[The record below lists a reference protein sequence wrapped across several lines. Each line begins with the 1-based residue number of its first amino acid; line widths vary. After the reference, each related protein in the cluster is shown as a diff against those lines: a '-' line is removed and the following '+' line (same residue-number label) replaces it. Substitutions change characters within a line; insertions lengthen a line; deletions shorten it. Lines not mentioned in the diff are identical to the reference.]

1 MTESQ
6 AEDTTEPGKRSRLA
20 GIVADITPLR
30 VSPDYRRLWLGT
42 SVSVIGQQMTVV
54 AVAIQVY
61 ALTGSSF
68 DVGLI
73 GAFALVPLVIF
84 GLYGGAIADAVDRR
98 RLIVLTSAALTMLS
112 VILYIQAVAGSES
125 VWLLYGIIAL
135 QSGFF
140 AVNNPARSAIIPR
153 LVGNDLVPSAN
164 ALSQVTMNLGLT
176 VGPLLGGLLIGTSGV
191 KAAYAADVLTYLVAV
206 YAAWRLPPLPPL
218 AQTGEVERQP
228 VKGWASVAEGLRF
241 LRTRTNLLMSFLVD
255 IVAMVFG
262 MPRALFPAVAVKLYG
277 GGAGVVGLL
286 TAAPAVGAL
295 TGAIFSGRLHRVR
308 LQGRAVIIAIVVWGL
323 AIAAFGLVSALWIGL
338 AFLALAGAAD
348 MVSAVFR
355 STILQVA
362 TPDALRGRLQG
373 VFLVVVAG
381 GPRLGDVESGTVASI
396 FGERVSIVSG
406 GLICVAGVLALSAMF
421 PRFSRYDAKHPEP

>member
-1 MTESQ
+1 
-6 AEDTTEPGKRSRLA
+6 
-20 GIVADITPLR
+20 
-30 VSPDYRRLWLGT
+30 
-42 SVSVIGQQMTVV
+42 
-54 AVAIQVY
+54 
-61 ALTGSSF
+61 
-68 DVGLI
+68 
-73 GAFALVPLVIF
+73 
-84 GLYGGAIADAVDRR
+84 
-98 RLIVLTSAALTMLS
+98 
-112 VILYIQAVAGSES
+112 
-125 VWLLYGIIAL
+125 
-135 QSGFF
+135 
-140 AVNNPARSAIIPR
+140 

-176 VGPLLGGLLIGTSGV
+176 AGPLLGGLLIGTSGV

-206 YAAWRLPPLPPL
+206 YAAWRLPALPPL
-218 AQTGEVERQP
+218 AQSGAVEKQP
-228 VKGWASVAEGLRF
+228 VKGWASVAEGLRY

-262 MPRALFPAVAVKLYG
+262 MPRALFPAVAVKFYD

-421 PRFSRYDAKHPEP
+421 PRFSRYDARHPEP